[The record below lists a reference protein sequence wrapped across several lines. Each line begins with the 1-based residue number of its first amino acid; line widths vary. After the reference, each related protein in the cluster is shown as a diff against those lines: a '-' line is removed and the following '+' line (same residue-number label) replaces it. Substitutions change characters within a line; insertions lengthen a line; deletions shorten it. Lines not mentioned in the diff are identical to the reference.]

1 MRTTRRAGA
10 LLLVG
15 VMAVASAC
23 GSDGDTTTLSSDP
36 RAAEI
41 VDVLKADDEFPMTDS
56 EANCAANNMVNN
68 LDDQTIDLMLENTT
82 MDIDEMPNPQDAVT
96 AIDALLDCVDL
107 ENMMVESMVQDGTP
121 EDSARCVAENFGED
135 ELRDFIRAAAL
146 PEDQIDESIAFEI
159 MGKMFEIAEECGLA

>member
-1 MRTTRRAGA
+1 MKTQI
-10 LLLVG
+10 LLL
-15 VMAVASAC
+15 MAVIGLIAAAC
-23 GSDGDTTTLSSDP
+23 GSDGDDTTTLSSDP

-41 VDVLKADDEFPMTDS
+41 VDVLKADDEFPMTDA

-68 LDDQTIDLMLENTT
+68 LDDETIDLMLENTT

-107 ENMMVESMVQDGTP
+107 ETMMVESMVQDGTP

-146 PEDQIDESIAFEI
+146 PEDQIDESVAFEI